1 MWRADERKRGKSDLA
16 SPPAAAAAAA
26 DKRGEEEPV
35 DVFPTHEIQSRARD
49 EALLEENKA

>member
-16 SPPAAAAAAA
+16 SPPAAAAA